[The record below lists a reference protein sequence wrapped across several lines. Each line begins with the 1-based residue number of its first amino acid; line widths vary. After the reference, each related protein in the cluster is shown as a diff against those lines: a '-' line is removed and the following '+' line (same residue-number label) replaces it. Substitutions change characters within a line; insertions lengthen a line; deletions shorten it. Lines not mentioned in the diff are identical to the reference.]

1 MEKYPYI
8 ILAHSK
14 KGERLIL
21 SNVKGYLT
29 YHWEYTPFTQYR
41 LNQVWDMELLKSKL
55 LNNKANID
63 WASYQWVLNKFEELN
78 QDHRSPADIIHQS
91 LKETLEAAAD
101 CMRRLAKSWNKFCF
115 EVKK

>member
-1 MEKYPYI
+1 MEKYPHI

-21 SNVKGYLT
+21 SNVKGGLT
-29 YHWEYTPFTQYR
+29 YHWEYTPFTHHR
-41 LNQVWDMELLKSKL
+41 LNQVWDLELLKSKL

-63 WASYQWVLNKFEELN
+63 WASYQWVLNKFDELN
-78 QDHRSPADIIHQS
+78 QDHRSPAEIISQS
-91 LKETLEAAAD
+91 LKETFDAATD
-101 CMRRLAKSWNKFCF
+101 GIRRLAKAFNSCF

>member
-1 MEKYPYI
+1 MEKYPRI

-21 SNVKGYLT
+21 SNVNGYLA
-29 YHWEYTPFTQYR
+29 YHWEYTPYAQYR
-41 LNQVWDMELLKSKL
+41 LDHVWDLELLKSKL
-55 LNNKANID
+55 LKNKANID

-78 QDHRSPADIIHQS
+78 QDHRSPADRVAQS
-91 LKETLEAAAD
+91 LKAAAEALLD
-101 CMRRLAKSWNKFCF
+101 GIRRMAKAWAKFGY